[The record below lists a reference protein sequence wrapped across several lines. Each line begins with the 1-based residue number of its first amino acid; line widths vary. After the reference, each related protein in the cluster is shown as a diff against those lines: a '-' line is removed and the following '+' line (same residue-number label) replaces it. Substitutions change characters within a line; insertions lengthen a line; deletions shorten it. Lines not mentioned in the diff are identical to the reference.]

1 MWGDHGVA
9 HVTLEAQIAALP
21 TKSTAELA
29 AEYERLHGR
38 QSNTDLL
45 NAFLEHPQFAWLR
58 PMSQLIV
65 RIDEMLEDKAAPQAT
80 EVDGIRARAQLLTS
94 PDESGDEYARR
105 YHTALQENP
114 DAVLAHREL
123 VVLLTRDR

>member
-1 MWGDHGVA
+1 MSASLTSLRQGLLRLHK
-9 HVTLEAQIAALP
+9 TLLDWERDQ
-21 TKSTAELA
+21 
-29 AEYERLHGR
+29 YERLHGR

-80 EVDGIRARAQLLTS
+80 DVDVILGSAQLLTS
-94 PDESGDEYARR
+94 PNESGDEYARR

-114 DAVLAHREL
+114 DAVVAHREL
-123 VVLLTRDR
+123 VVLLTRDH